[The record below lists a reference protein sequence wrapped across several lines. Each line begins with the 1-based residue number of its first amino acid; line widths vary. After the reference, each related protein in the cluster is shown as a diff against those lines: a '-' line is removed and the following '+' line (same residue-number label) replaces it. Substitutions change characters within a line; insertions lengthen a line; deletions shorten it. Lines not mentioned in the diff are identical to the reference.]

1 MIFCSGGA
9 TFGRENVIIT
19 NSEVKHNAHAFNL
32 VMEKGLLVVR
42 PLMVEDVNRLGP
54 ACLATIFG
62 VV

>member
-1 MIFCSGGA
+1 MIFRSGGV
-9 TFGRENVIIT
+9 TFGRENATII
-19 NSEVKHNAHAFNL
+19 NPEVKYNAHAFNHM
-32 VMEKGLLVVR
+32 MEKGLPVVR